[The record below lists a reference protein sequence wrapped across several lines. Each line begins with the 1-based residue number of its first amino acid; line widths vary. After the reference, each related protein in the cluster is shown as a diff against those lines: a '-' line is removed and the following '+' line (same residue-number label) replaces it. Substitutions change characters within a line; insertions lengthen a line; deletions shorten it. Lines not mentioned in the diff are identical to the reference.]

1 MGLKIMRTKFYKEYP
16 LSELTPADYNP
27 RKLQEDKFLKLQQSL
42 KFFGVIK
49 PVIVNGDNGILTAG
63 HQRTRAMKAIGLTH
77 TPAIKIQG
85 ITKTDEIRFNLFH
98 NSIETNKSK
107 VNIDKSELKLN
118 EYVFVDASK
127 ITYTKNENPVTVKAM
142 GDLIVKYGEWG
153 SVVCNED
160 GKVLLNSDYALT
172 CKQLNVECLCY
183 TIANKYEKD
192 LFNFLYEEYGE
203 YNYDS
208 LGIKSYNQLHCQMN
222 RLEGKK
228 TKKITSTTY
237 ENYVIPR
244 LNKSL
249 RYIDFGAGKCKYA
262 NILSEQ
268 GYKIQAYEPHFQKDG
283 KLSVKEVVNQIKRV
297 ELDIKLNG
305 LYDVVILDSVL
316 NSVVSDKF
324 ENYVIATCNSLLK
337 ENGQLIL
344 GTRNKIFVDRV
355 QNGKNKAIDKT
366 RRIQFMDN
374 NNFSATFRSGCWTM
388 QHFHT
393 FETLHNLISKYFYDV
408 QVLGDQCESQIYCI
422 ANRPKKIDESYVNEV
437 LNVEFNMEYP
447 NNYRHN
453 KHEKLVELIKENLKN
468 ERK

>member
-1 MGLKIMRTKFYKEYP
+1 MRTEFYKEYP
-16 LSELTPADYNP
+16 ISELSPADYNP
-27 RKLQEDKFLKLQQSL
+27 RKLQEDKFLKLQDSL

-63 HQRTRAMKAIGLTH
+63 HQRTRAMKAIGLTK
-77 TPAIKIQG
+77 TPAIKICG
-85 ITKTDEIRFNLFH
+85 ISKTDEIRFNLFH
-98 NSIETNKSK
+98 NSIETNKTK
-107 VNIDKSELKLN
+107 VLIDKQDLKLK
-118 EYVFVDASK
+118 EFVFVDASK
-127 ITYTKNENPVTVKAM
+127 ITFNKNENPVTVKAM

-160 GKVLLNSDYALT
+160 GEVLLNSDYAVT

-183 TIANKYEKD
+183 TIANKYQQD
-192 LFNFLYEEYGE
+192 LFNFLNEEYGE

-222 RLEGKK
+222 RLEGKRDR
-228 TKKITSTTY
+228 KITSTTY

-244 LNKSL
+244 LNKNL

-262 NILSEQ
+262 NVLSEQ
-268 GYKIQAYEPHFQKDG
+268 GYKIQAYEPHFQKAG
-283 KLSVKEVVNQIKRV
+283 KLSVKEVVAQIKRV
-297 ELDIKLNG
+297 ELDVKLNG

-316 NSVVSDKF
+316 NSVVSDEF
-324 ENYVIATCNSLLK
+324 ENLVIATCNCLLK

-344 GTRNKIFVDRV
+344 GTRNKDFVDRL
-355 QNGKNKAIDKT
+355 QNKGNKAVDKS

-393 FETLHNLISKYFYDV
+393 YETLYNLISKYFYDV
-408 QVLGDQCESQIYCI
+408 EVLGDKGASQIYCI
-422 ANRPKKIDESYVNEV
+422 ANNPKRIDEAYVDKA
-437 LNVEFNMEYP
+437 LNIEFNMEYP

-453 KHEKLVELIKENLKN
+453 KHEKLVELIKQNLKT